1 MAVKADPEQAKEVR
15 ALAEEAKMRPDRY
28 SEDKIRKELATGFS
42 DLTEIMLQAMANER
56 PPSEEEFTYAYMK
69 EMIYIFF
76 AEVYLGLDRENVNR
90 IFNQELG
97 LSGTALP
104 MDNRSEVENR
114 MEEIL
119 EATRKDTSKVLK
131 KMYYDCLVVLS
142 SCANAVKNKN
152 VIPEVMEMLFGNAML
167 VNLNLRNFLFYGILP
182 DGNLKEAGDLVIRN
196 FKRAIA

>member
-15 ALAEEAKMRPDRY
+15 ALAEEAKMHPERY
-28 SEDKIRKELATGFS
+28 SEDKIRKELSAGFS
-42 DLTEIMLQAMANER
+42 DLTEILLQAMANER
-56 PPSEEEFTYAYMK
+56 PPSEEEFTYAYMR

-76 AEVYLGLDRENVNR
+76 AEVYLGIDREKVNR
-90 IFNQELG
+90 VFNRELG

-104 MDNRSEVENR
+104 MDNRSEVKNR
-114 MEEIL
+114 MEEIF
-119 EATRKDTSKVLK
+119 EAIRKDTDGVLK
-131 KMYYDCLVVLS
+131 AMYNDCLFVLS

-152 VIPEVMEMLFGNAML
+152 VVPEIMEVLFGKAML

-196 FKRAIA
+196 FKRAIS